1 MLWTLTNGI
10 CSMRVIPAFA
20 PGSFRKSVSPG
31 VASQNWAGRLEPRQ
45 SPNWEHR
52 VQRVV
57 CLQPV
62 RTGIQEPQMKTRI
75 LLADDHQIVRQGL
88 RSLLDQHPDME
99 VVGEAED
106 GRSAVEMADE
116 LKPDVVIMDVG
127 MPGLNGVEATR
138 QVGLQDARTKVV
150 ALSMHSDRR
159 FVGEMLKAGAKGYL
173 LKDGAF
179 EELANAIRTVQS
191 NRVYLSPKIANFVV
205 EDYIR
210 QRPETPG
217 RKSAY
222 ASITPREREVLQL
235 FAEGQSTKQVA
246 ATLHLSVK
254 TVETHRRQIMEKLQ
268 IFSVAELTKFAI
280 REGIT
285 SAEY

>member
-1 MLWTLTNGI
+1 
-10 CSMRVIPAFA
+10 V
-20 PGSFRKSVSPG
+20 
-31 VASQNWAGRLEPRQ
+31 
-45 SPNWEHR
+45 
-52 VQRVV
+52 
-57 CLQPV
+57 
-62 RTGIQEPQMKTRI
+62 KTRI

-88 RSLLDQHPDME
+88 KSLLDQHPDME
-99 VVGEAED
+99 VIGEAED
-106 GRSAVEMADE
+106 GRRAVELTEE
-116 LKPDVVIMDVG
+116 LHPDVVIMDVG

-138 QVGLQDARTKVV
+138 QVNLKEGKAKVV

-179 EELANAIRTVQS
+179 EELANAIRTVQA

-205 EDYIR
+205 EDYVR
-210 QRPETPG
+210 QRPEGNG

-235 FAEGQSTKQVA
+235 FAEGHSTKQVA